1 MFDPRLLGT
10 WRSDA
15 RKTTLDIAARRDL
28 KSAKDK
34 RKYKKLSSL
43 FGKLEL
49 RYTRTHCHSRL
60 GAHESVQAYK
70 VVAKD
75 EYSVALLSSQ
85 PLVGSKSPTY
95 ILKANITGFTLVRA
109 ACENFSNTSQT
120 NHAALQQERLT
131 PDKSRCQTSAL
142 DGGARPTFPAPRA
155 EW

>member
-1 MFDPRLLGT
+1 MLRSVMFDSRLLGT

-15 RKTTLDIAARRDL
+15 RKTTLDIATRRDL

-34 RKYKKLSSL
+34 RKYKKLLSL

-60 GAHESVQAYK
+60 GAHESVYPYT

-85 PLVGSKSPTY
+85 SLVGKQISHIHFEGEYYWIYLGSGGLREFFKHVATKGRLSPT
-95 ILKANITGFTLVRA
+95 R
-109 ACENFSNTSQT
+109 ST
-120 NHAALQQERLT
+120 N
-131 PDKSRCQTSAL
+131 SR
-142 DGGARPTFPAPRA
+142 
-155 EW
+155 